1 MPFLLPF
8 QTTLCVF
15 IATCGLTIT
24 LFSCQN
30 TSSRAA
36 AITCYAARAKVI
48 YSGALLHHDDNLRTA
63 ANSVVLK
70 IIFGI
75 IIVSFILTGVSGYLI
90 GGGKNYA
97 AKVNGQE
104 IGRGQFENAVASE
117 RNRMQQQ
124 LGDQFSELAANENYM
139 KTMRQ
144 QVLNRLIDESL
155 LDQYARELGLSISD
169 EQVKQAIFQTQA
181 FQTNG
186 KFDNQRFS
194 GIVAQMGMTTD
205 QYAQALRN
213 QLTTQQLI
221 NAIAGTDFMLPGE
234 SDQLAALVSQ
244 QRVVREAT
252 INVNALA
259 AKQTASDEEINAFW
273 QQNQARFMAPEQ
285 FRVSYIKMDAASMQ
299 ESASDEEIQSWYD
312 QHKDQFT
319 QPQRNR
325 YSVIQTKT
333 EADAKAVLAELQKG
347 ADFAT
352 LAKEKSTDIISARNG
367 GDMGWMEDASTVPEL
382 KDAGLK
388 EKGQLSGVIKSS
400 VGFLVARLDDVQ
412 PAQVKPLADV
422 RNDIAAKVKQE
433 KALDAY
439 YALQQKVSD
448 AASND
453 NESLASAA
461 QVAGL
466 KVVETGWFGRD
477 NLPEELNFKPVADA
491 IFNGGLVGE
500 NGAPGS
506 NSDIITV
513 DGDRAFVLRISEHKA
528 EAVKPLAEVKAQ
540 VSDIVKHNKAE
551 QQAKLEA
558 DKLLAALK
566 DGKGDEAMKAAGLSF
581 GAPQTLSRTG
591 QDPLSQLAFTLP
603 LPQQGKPVYGVGS
616 NMQGDVVL
624 VALDEVKAGSM
635 PEEQKKAMVQGITQ
649 NNAQIAFEALMS
661 NLRKAAKI
669 KLGDSIDQQ
678 Q

>member
-1 MPFLLPF
+1 MM
-8 QTTLCVF
+8 
-15 IATCGLTIT
+15 
-24 LFSCQN
+24 
-30 TSSRAA
+30 
-36 AITCYAARAKVI
+36 
-48 YSGALLHHDDNLRTA
+48 DNLRTA

-90 GGGKNYA
+90 GGSSNYA
-97 AKVNGQE
+97 AKVNDQE
-104 IGRGQFENAVASE
+104 IGRSQFENAVASE

-155 LDQYARELGLSISD
+155 LDQYARELGLSVSD
-169 EQVKQAIFQTQA
+169 AQVKQAIFQTQA
-181 FQTNG
+181 FQSNG
-186 KFDNQRFS
+186 KFDNERFGS
-194 GIVAQMGMTTD
+194 IVNQMGMTTD

-221 NAIAGTDFMLPGE
+221 NAVAGTDFMLPGE

-252 INVNALA
+252 IDVNALA
-259 AKQTASDEEINAFW
+259 VKQTVTDAEVEAYY

-299 ESASDEEIQSWYD
+299 ENASDAEIQSWYD
-312 QHKDQFT
+312 QHQDQFT

-333 EADAKAVLAELQKG
+333 EADAQAVLDELKKG

-367 GDMGWMEDASTVPEL
+367 GDMGWLEDAATVPEL
-382 KDAGLK
+382 KEAGLK

-400 VGFLVARLDDVQ
+400 VGFLVVRLVDVQ

-422 RNDIAAKVKQE
+422 RADIAAKVKQE

-453 NESLASAA
+453 NESLAGAA
-461 QVAGL
+461 QVADV
-466 KVVETGWFGRD
+466 KVVETGWFGHD
-477 NLPEELNFKPVADA
+477 NLPEELNFKPVSDA

-513 DGDRAFVLRISEHKA
+513 DGDRAFVVRISEHKA
-528 EAVKPLAEVKAQ
+528 QAVKPLAEVKAQ
-540 VSDIVKHNKAE
+540 VTDIVKHTKAE
-551 QQAKLEA
+551 QQAKLDA

-566 DGKGDEAMKAAGLSF
+566 DGKGDDAMKAAGLSF
-581 GAPQTLSRTG
+581 GAAQTLARTG
-591 QDPLSQLAFTLP
+591 QDPLSQAAFALP
-603 LPQQGKPVYGVGS
+603 LPQEGKASYGVGS
-616 NMQGDVVL
+616 DANGNVVL
-624 VALDEVKAGSM
+624 LALDAVKAGDM
-635 PEEQKKAMVQGITQ
+635 PAEQKQAMVQGITQ

-661 NLRKAAKI
+661 SLRKSAKI
-669 KLGDSIDQQ
+669 KLGDIIDQQ

>member
-1 MPFLLPF
+1 
-8 QTTLCVF
+8 
-15 IATCGLTIT
+15 
-24 LFSCQN
+24 
-30 TSSRAA
+30 
-36 AITCYAARAKVI
+36 
-48 YSGALLHHDDNLRTA
+48 
-63 ANSVVLK
+63 
-70 IIFGI
+70 
-75 IIVSFILTGVSGYLI
+75 
-90 GGGKNYA
+90 
-97 AKVNGQE
+97 
-104 IGRGQFENAVASE
+104 
-117 RNRMQQQ
+117 
-124 LGDQFSELAANENYM
+124 
-139 KTMRQ
+139 
-144 QVLNRLIDESL
+144 
-155 LDQYARELGLSISD
+155 
-169 EQVKQAIFQTQA
+169 
-181 FQTNG
+181 
-186 KFDNQRFS
+186 
-194 GIVAQMGMTTD
+194 MGMTTD

-367 GDMGWMEDASTVPEL
+367 GDMGWMEEASTVPEL

>member
-1 MPFLLPF
+1 MM
-8 QTTLCVF
+8 
-15 IATCGLTIT
+15 
-24 LFSCQN
+24 
-30 TSSRAA
+30 
-36 AITCYAARAKVI
+36 
-48 YSGALLHHDDNLRTA
+48 DNLRA
-63 ANSVVLK
+63 ASNHVVLK
-70 IIFGI
+70 VILGLIIL
-75 IIVSFILTGVSGYLI
+75 SFVLTGVGNYLI
-90 GGGKNYA
+90 GGGSDYA

-104 IGRGQFENAVASE
+104 ISRAQLDQAFNNE
-117 RNRMQQQ
+117 RSRQQQ
-124 LGDQFSELAANENYM
+124 MMGDQFSQLAGNDGFM
-139 KTMRQ
+139 QQMRQ
-144 QVLNRLIDESL
+144 QALSQLVDQAL
-155 LDQYARELGLSISD
+155 LDQYINELHIVISD
-169 EQVKQAIFQTQA
+169 DQVKQAIFAQQA

-186 KFDNQRFS
+186 KFDNAKYNGLLS
-194 GIVAQMGMTTD
+194 SMGFTAD
-205 QYAQALRN
+205 RYAEALRK
-213 QLTTQQLI
+213 QLATQQLI
-221 NAIAGTDFMLPGE
+221 NAVANTDFMLKGE
-234 SDQLAALVSQ
+234 TSKLVDLVSQ
-244 QRVVREAT
+244 KRDIRQAT
-252 INVNALA
+252 IDVNALA
-259 AKQTASDEEINAFW
+259 TKQTATDDEIAQYY
-273 QQNQARFMAPEQ
+273 QQHKNSFMAPEQ

-367 GDMGWMEDASTVPEL
+367 GDMGWMEEASTVPEL

-453 NESLASAA
+453 NESLAGAA

-551 QQAKLEA
+551 QQAKLDA

-624 VALDEVKAGSM
+624 VVLDEVKAGNM

>member
-1 MPFLLPF
+1 MM
-8 QTTLCVF
+8 
-15 IATCGLTIT
+15 
-24 LFSCQN
+24 
-30 TSSRAA
+30 
-36 AITCYAARAKVI
+36 
-48 YSGALLHHDDNLRTA
+48 DNLRTA

-90 GGGKNYA
+90 GGSSNYA
-97 AKVNGQE
+97 AKVNDQE
-104 IGRGQFENAVASE
+104 IGRSQFENAVASE

-155 LDQYARELGLSISD
+155 LDQYARELGLSVSD
-169 EQVKQAIFQTQA
+169 AQVKQAIFQTQA

-186 KFDNQRFS
+186 KFDNERFG
-194 GIVAQMGMTTD
+194 GIVNQMGMTTD

-221 NAIAGTDFMLPGE
+221 NAVAGTDFMLPGE

-252 INVNALA
+252 IDVNALA
-259 AKQTASDEEINAFW
+259 TKQTVTDAEVEAYY

-299 ESASDEEIQSWYD
+299 ENASDAEIQSWYD
-312 QHKDQFT
+312 QHQDQFT
-319 QPQRNR
+319 QSQRNR
-325 YSVIQTKT
+325 YSVIQTRT
-333 EADAKAVLAELQKG
+333 EADAQAVLDELKKG

-367 GDMGWMEDASTVPEL
+367 GDMGWLEDAATVPEL
-382 KDAGLK
+382 KEAGLK

-400 VGFLVARLDDVQ
+400 VGFLVVRLVDVQ

-422 RNDIAAKVKQE
+422 RADIAAKVKQE

-461 QVAGL
+461 QVADV
-466 KVVETGWFGRD
+466 KVVETGWFGHD
-477 NLPEELNFKPVADA
+477 NLPEELNFKPVSDA

-513 DGDRAFVLRISEHKA
+513 DGDRAFVVRISEHKA
-528 EAVKPLAEVKAQ
+528 QAVKPLAEVKAQ
-540 VSDIVKHNKAE
+540 VTDIIKHTKAE
-551 QQAKLEA
+551 QQAKLDA

-566 DGKGDEAMKAAGLSF
+566 DGKGDDAMKAAGLSF
-581 GAPQTLSRTG
+581 GAAQTLARTG
-591 QDPLSQLAFTLP
+591 QDPLSQAAFALP
-603 LPQQGKPVYGVGS
+603 LPQQGKASYGVGS
-616 NMQGDVVL
+616 DANGNVVL
-624 VALDEVKAGSM
+624 LALDAVKAGDM
-635 PEEQKKAMVQGITQ
+635 PAEQKQAMVQGITQ

-661 NLRKAAKI
+661 SLRKSAKI
-669 KLGDSIDQQ
+669 KLGDIIDQQ